1 VQVNDVN
8 LAPMVFV
15 YDKHIGDYA
24 KIKNTMDTVFYRL
37 KNNTGI
43 ETTKGF
49 GLYYDNPRQVPKN
62 ELRSLGGCILDRN
75 TTSLVDSLIVKGF
88 KIGVF
93 PQTKALVVEFPLN
106 GGMSIMLG
114 IFKVYPKLG
123 QYMAQHK
130 IPSKPIMEL
139 YDVPNKKI
147 RELSGQ
153 PLIARTIE
161 HALST
166 KFIDRVV
173 VSTDAE
179 KIANIASQYG
189 AEVPFLRPQSL
200 ATDDAPKLPVVKHAV
215 KFYIEN
221 LKFTPDYVIDLDPT
235 SPLRTLE
242 DIERSLTLIMNDSG
256 CDSVI
261 TGYRSNKNP
270 YFNMVEINS
279 EGFADLCKKT
289 DDRICRRQDAPVVY
303 AMNASI
309 YVWKTDVLFQQAEI
323 ISGKVKF
330 VEMPENRSIDID
342 SETDFRLVE
351 LLLEE
356 RHKQ

>member
-1 VQVNDVN
+1 MMI
-8 LAPMVFV
+8 LCTICAR
-15 YDKHIGDYA
+15 G
-24 KIKNTMDTVFYRL
+24 
-37 KNNTGI
+37 GS
-43 ETTKGF
+43 KG
-49 GLYYDNPRQVPKN
+49 
-62 ELRSLGGCILDRN
+62 
-75 TTSLVDSLIVKGF
+75 
-88 KIGVF
+88 
-93 PQTKALVVEFPLN
+93 
-106 GGMSIMLG
+106 
-114 IFKVYPKLG
+114 
-123 QYMAQHK
+123 
-130 IPSKPIMEL
+130 
-139 YDVPNKKI
+139 VPNKNI
-147 RELSGQ
+147 RELSGK
-153 PLIARTIE
+153 PLIAHTIE
-161 HALST
+161 QALST

-221 LKFTPDYVIDLDPT
+221 LKFTPVYVIDLDPT